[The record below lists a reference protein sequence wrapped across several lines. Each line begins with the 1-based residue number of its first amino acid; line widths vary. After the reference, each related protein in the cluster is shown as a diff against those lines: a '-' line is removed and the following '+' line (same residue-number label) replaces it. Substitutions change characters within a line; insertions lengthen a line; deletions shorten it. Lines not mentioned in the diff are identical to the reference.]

1 MKNFN
6 KLLLLSNKKNT
17 PQFIVFLLF
26 ILLITALHGCKT
38 SEEKMTQEL
47 KTFISRFESKAESAY
62 KDYALAYFNA
72 TISGKKEDYDKSSEL
87 QLKYNM
93 IYSNKE
99 DFALLKRIKESN
111 SISDNLLNRQLDV
124 LYRAFSRYQIDEKK
138 LEAIIKLSTEIENR
152 YSTFRAETGGKKL
165 TDNQIEETLKNSSD
179 SKTLQET
186 WIASKKIGA
195 VVADD
200 IIKLVKM
207 RNETAKELGYSN
219 YHEMSLKL
227 SEQDPKEID
236 AIFDD
241 LYERT
246 KGVFAQI
253 KNEMD
258 EFLAKRNNIAKENLM
273 PWHYQNRFFQ
283 EAPRIYSV
291 DLDTYFK
298 DKDIV
303 EITKN
308 YFNGMGLNIDDL
320 IAKSD
325 LFEKEGKYQHAYCT
339 DIDRNGDVRVVCNVK
354 PNYNWMN
361 TMLHEY
367 GHAVYS
373 KYIDRTL
380 PWVLR
385 EEAHTFTTEA
395 IAMLFGRF
403 ASNPQWLVDMVGI
416 SQNEKEKIAG
426 ASFNTLRLEQLVFS
440 RWAQVVYRF
449 EKSMYENPDQD
460 LNKLWWDLVEKYQL
474 LKRPEN
480 RNEPDWASKIHI
492 ALYPAYY
499 HNYMLGELLAS
510 QLSFYI
516 NKNILGVDDPMT
528 QSFNGK
534 TEVGKFLKEKIFT
547 VGSKLYWNDMI
558 QNATGEK
565 LTARYYAQQFIR

>member
-1 MKNFN
+1 M
-6 KLLLLSNKKNT
+6 LL
-17 PQFIVFLLF
+17 FLL
-26 ILLITALHGCKT
+26 ILTGC
-38 SEEKMTQEL
+38 SINEDKMAQEL
-47 KTFISRFESKAESAY
+47 KTFIASFEGKAAPAY

-72 TISGKKEDYDKSSEL
+72 TISGKTEDYDKSSDL
-87 QLKYNM
+87 QIKYNK
-93 IYSNKE
+93 IFSNKD
-99 DFALLKRIKESN
+99 DFAILKKIKESN
-111 SISDNLLNRQLDV
+111 LIKDDLLKRQLDV
-124 LYRAFSRYQIDEKK
+124 LYRAYSKYQIDEQK
-138 LEAIIKLSTEIENR
+138 LEAIVRLGTEIENR
-152 YSTFRAETGGKKL
+152 YSTFRAEVGGKKL
-165 TDNQIEETLKNSSD
+165 TDNQIEETLKTSTD

-186 WIASKKIGA
+186 WLASKKIGK

-200 IIKLVKM
+200 ILKLVKM
-207 RNETAKELGYSN
+207 RNETARELGYSN

-227 SEQDPKEID
+227 AEQNPKDID
-236 AIFDD
+236 MIFDD

-246 KGVFAQI
+246 TDVFAQV

-258 EFLAKRNNIAKENLM
+258 DFLAKRYRISKNELM
-273 PWHYQNRFFQ
+273 PWNYQNRFFQ
-283 EAPRIYSV
+283 EAPKIYKV
-291 DLDTYFK
+291 DLDGYYK
-298 DKDIV
+298 SKDIV
-303 EITKN
+303 ELTKN
-308 YFNGMGLNIDDL
+308 YFTGIGLQIDDM

-339 DIDRNGDVRVVCNVK
+339 DIDRLGDVRVICNVK
-354 PNYNWMN
+354 PNYNWMG

-373 KYIDRTL
+373 KNIDKDL
-380 PWVLR
+380 PWTLR

-403 ASNPQWLVDMVGI
+403 ASNPQWLIDVVGI
-416 SQNEKEKIAG
+416 SQTEKEKIAE
-426 ASFNTLRLEQLVFS
+426 ASFNSLRLEQLVFS

-460 LNKLWWDLVEKYQL
+460 LNKFWWDLVEKYQL

-510 QLSFYI
+510 QLSFHI
-516 NKNILGVDDPMT
+516 NNNLLNSNDPMN

-534 TEVGKFLKEKIFT
+534 TEIGKYLKDKMFDE
-547 VGSKLYWNDMI
+547 GNKLYWNEMI
-558 QNATGEK
+558 EKATSEK
-565 LTARYYAQQFIR
+565 LTAKYYAQQFIK

>member
-1 MKNFN
+1 MKKGQHFVASLLNLLI
-6 KLLLLSNKKNT
+6 LLLILVSN
-17 PQFIVFLLF
+17 
-26 ILLITALHGCKT
+26 GCSSK
-38 SEEKMTQEL
+38 EGKMTQEL
-47 KTFISRFESKAESAY
+47 KTFIINFESKAAPAY

-72 TISGKKEDYDKSSEL
+72 TISGKTEDYDKSSDLEI
-87 QLKYNM
+87 KYNK
-93 IYSNKE
+93 IFSNKD
-99 DFALLKRIKESN
+99 DFAILKKIKESN
-111 SISDNLLNRQLDV
+111 LIKDELLNRQLDV
-124 LYRAFSRYQIDEKK
+124 LYRAYSKYQVDEKK

-152 YSTFRAETGGKKL
+152 FSTFRAEVGKKRL
-165 TDNQIEETLKNSSD
+165 TDNQIEETLKTSTD

-186 WIASKKIGA
+186 WMASKKIGN
-195 VVADD
+195 VVAND
-200 IIKLVKM
+200 ILRLVKM
-207 RNETAKELGYSN
+207 RNETARELGYSN

-227 SEQDPKEID
+227 AEQDPKNID
-236 AIFDD
+236 MIFDD

-246 KGVFAQI
+246 KEVFSQV

-258 EFLAKRNNIAKENLM
+258 EFLAKRCRISKDQLM

-283 EAPRIYSV
+283 EAPKIYNV
-291 DLDTYFK
+291 DLDSYYKT
-298 DKDIV
+298 KDIV
-303 EITKN
+303 ELTRSYYDGI
-308 YFNGMGLNIDDL
+308 GLQIDDM
-320 IAKSD
+320 ITKSD

-339 DIDRNGDVRVVCNVK
+339 DIDRLGDVRVVGNVK

-373 KYIDRTL
+373 KNIDKNL
-380 PWVLR
+380 PWTLR
-385 EEAHTFTTEA
+385 EEAHTFATEA

-403 ASNPQWLVDMVGI
+403 ASNPQWLKDIVGI
-416 SQNEKEKIAG
+416 SQGEKEKIAD
-426 ASFNTLRLEQLVFS
+426 ASFNSLRLEQLVFS

-480 RNEPDWASKIHI
+480 RNAPDWASKIHI

-516 NKNILGVDDPMT
+516 NKNLLNSNDPMN
-528 QSFNGK
+528 QSFSGK
-534 TEVGKFLKEKIFT
+534 TEVGKYLKEKIFS
-547 VGSKLYWNDMI
+547 VGNKLYWNDMI
-558 QNATGEK
+558 EKATGEK
-565 LTARYYAQQFIR
+565 LTAKYYAQQFIK

>member
-1 MKNFN
+1 MRRNIRLINFQIHI
-6 KLLLLSNKKNT
+6 LVLIFFSLLS
-17 PQFIVFLLF
+17 
-26 ILLITALHGCKT
+26 TACKT
-38 SEEKMTQEL
+38 SEDKMTQEL
-47 KTFISRFESKAESAY
+47 KSFISSFETKVAPAY
-62 KDYALAYFNA
+62 RNNTLAYFDA
-72 TISGKKEDYDKSSEL
+72 TISGKTEDYDKSSDL
-87 QLKYNM
+87 QIKYNK
-93 IYSNKE
+93 IFSNKD
-99 DFALLKRIKESN
+99 DFTLLKKIKESN
-111 SISDNLLNRQLDV
+111 SITDELLKRQLDV
-124 LYRAFSRYQIDEKK
+124 LYRAYSKYQIVEAT
-138 LEAIIKLSTEIENR
+138 LEAIVKLGTEIENR
-152 YSTFRAETGGKKL
+152 YSTFRAEVDGKRL
-165 TDNQIEETLKNSSD
+165 TDNQIEETLKNSTD

-186 WIASKKIGA
+186 WLASKKIGN
-195 VVADD
+195 VVEED
-200 IIKLVKM
+200 ILKLIKM
-207 RNETAKELGYSN
+207 RNETAHDLGYSN

-246 KGVFAQI
+246 KGVFTQV
-253 KNEMD
+253 KNDMD
-258 EFLAKRNNIAKENLM
+258 EFLAGRYKISKDELM

-283 EAPRIYSV
+283 EAPKIYAV
-291 DLDTYFK
+291 DLDSYYK
-298 DKDIV
+298 NENV
-303 EITKN
+303 VVLTKN
-308 YFNGMGLNIDDL
+308 YYNGIGLNIDDML
-320 IAKSD
+320 AKSD

-373 KYIDRTL
+373 KFISKNL
-380 PWVLR
+380 PWTLR

-403 ASNPQWLVDMVGI
+403 ASNPQWLADVVGI
-416 SQNEKEKIAG
+416 SKEEKNKVAE
-426 ASFNTLRLEQLVFS
+426 ASFNSLRLEQLVFS

-449 EKSMYENPDQD
+449 EKNMYENPDQD

-510 QLSFYI
+510 QLSYYI
-516 NKNILGVDDPMT
+516 NKNLLNSNDPMT
-528 QSFNGK
+528 QSFKGK
-534 TEVGKFLKEKIFT
+534 NEVGSYLKEKIFA
-547 VGSKLYWNDMI
+547 VGNKLYWNDMI
-558 QNATGEK
+558 EKATGEK
-565 LTARYYAQQFIR
+565 LTAKYYAQQFIK

>member
-1 MKNFN
+1 MEPQKMKKTQFFALDQKNIFN
-6 KLLLLSNKKNT
+6 LFLIISLIL
-17 PQFIVFLLF
+17 VFN
-26 ILLITALHGCKT
+26 GCKT
-38 SEEKMTQEL
+38 QEDKMTEEL
-47 KTFISRFESKAESAY
+47 KNFVTNFESKAAPAY

-72 TISGKKEDYDKSSEL
+72 TISGKTEDYDKSSEL
-87 QLKYNM
+87 QIKYNK

-99 DFALLKRIKESN
+99 DFTLLKKIKESN
-111 SISDNLLNRQLDV
+111 SITDELLKRQLDV
-124 LYRAFSRYQIDEKK
+124 LFRAYSKYQIDEKK
-138 LEAIIKLSTEIENR
+138 LEDIVKLGTEIENR
-152 YSTFRAETGGKKL
+152 YSTFRAEVNGKKL
-165 TDNQIEETLKNSSD
+165 TDNQIEETLKKSTD
-179 SKTLQET
+179 SKKLEEAWT
-186 WIASKKIGA
+186 ASKRIGK
-195 VVADD
+195 VVASD
-200 IIKLVKM
+200 ILKLVKM
-207 RNETAKELGYSN
+207 RNETARELGYSN

-227 SEQDPKEID
+227 AEQDPKDID

-246 KGVFAQI
+246 KDVFAQV

-258 EFLAKRNNIAKENLM
+258 EFLAKRYRVSKNQLM

-283 EAPRIYSV
+283 EAPKIYKI
-291 DLDTYFK
+291 DLDSYYK
-298 DKDIV
+298 NKDIV
-303 EITKN
+303 ELTQK
-308 YFNGMGLNIDDL
+308 YFAGVGLQIDDM

-339 DIDRNGDVRVVCNVK
+339 DIDRLGDVRVVCNVK
-354 PNYNWMN
+354 PNYNWMG

-373 KYIDRTL
+373 KNIDRSL
-380 PWVLR
+380 PWTLR

-395 IAMLFGRF
+395 IAMLLGRF
-403 ASNPQWLVDMVGI
+403 ASNPQWLVDVVGI
-416 SQNEKEKIAG
+416 SQSEKEKIAD
-426 ASFNTLRLEQLVFS
+426 ASFNSLRLEQLVFS

-460 LNKLWWDLVEKYQL
+460 LNIFWWDLVEKYQM

-516 NKNILGVDDPMT
+516 NKNLLNSNDPMN

-534 TEVGKFLKEKIFT
+534 TEVGIYLKDKIFDE
-547 VGSKLYWNDMI
+547 GNKLYWNDMI
-558 QNATGEK
+558 EKATGEK
-565 LTARYYAQQFIR
+565 LTAKYYAQQFIK

>member
-1 MKNFN
+1 M
-6 KLLLLSNKKNT
+6 KKNH
-17 PQFIVFLLF
+17 QFNLISIIVLLFLLIF
-26 ILLITALHGCKT
+26 T
-38 SEEKMTQEL
+38 SCTTNEDKMTQEL
-47 KTFISRFESKAESAY
+47 KTFIKNFESKAAPAY

-72 TISGKKEDYDKSSEL
+72 TISGKTEDYDRSSEL
-87 QLKYNM
+87 QIKYNK
-93 IYSNKE
+93 IYSNKD
-99 DFALLKRIKESN
+99 DFAILKMIKESN
-111 SISDNLLNRQLDV
+111 SIKDELLIRQLDV
-124 LYRAFSRYQIDEKK
+124 LYRAYSKYQIDEQK
-138 LEAIIKLSTEIENR
+138 LEAIVKLGTEIENR
-152 YSTFRAETGGKKL
+152 YSTFRAEVGGKKL
-165 TDNQIEETLKNSSD
+165 TDNQIEETLKNSTD

-186 WIASKKIGA
+186 WLASKKIGKA
-195 VVADD
+195 VADD

-207 RNETAKELGYSN
+207 RNETARELGYSN

-227 SEQDPKEID
+227 AEQDPKDID

-246 KGVFAQI
+246 KDVFSQV

-258 EFLAKRNNIAKENLM
+258 EFLTKRYRISKDEMM

-283 EAPRIYSV
+283 EAPKIYKV
-291 DLDTYFK
+291 DLDSYYKNK
-298 DKDIV
+298 DVV
-303 EITKN
+303 ELTKG
-308 YFNGMGLNIDDL
+308 YYDGIGLQIDDM

-339 DIDRNGDVRVVCNVK
+339 DIDRMGDVRVVCNVK
-354 PNYNWMN
+354 PNYNWMG

-373 KYIDRTL
+373 KNIDKNL
-380 PWVLR
+380 PWSLR

-403 ASNPQWLVDMVGI
+403 ASNPQWLIDVVGI
-416 SQNEKEKIAG
+416 SQTEKDKIEY
-426 ASFNTLRLEQLVFS
+426 ASFNSLRLEQLVFS

-516 NKNILGVDDPMT
+516 NKNLLNSDNPMN

-534 TEVGKFLKEKIFT
+534 TEVGKYLKDKIFDE
-547 VGSKLYWNDMI
+547 GNKLYWNDMI
-558 QNATGEK
+558 KKATGEK
-565 LTARYYAQQFIR
+565 LTAKYYAQQFIK

>member
-1 MKNFN
+1 
-6 KLLLLSNKKNT
+6 LKKNH
-17 PQFIVFLLF
+17 QFNLISINIILFLLIF
-26 ILLITALHGCKT
+26 AGCTAN
-38 SEEKMTQEL
+38 EDKMTQEL
-47 KTFISRFESKAESAY
+47 KTFITSFEGKAASAY
-62 KDYALAYFNA
+62 KDYQLAYFNA
-72 TISGKKEDYDKSSEL
+72 TISGKTEDYDKSSDL
-87 QLKYNM
+87 QIKYNK
-93 IYSNKE
+93 IYSNKD
-99 DFALLKRIKESN
+99 DFAILKRIKESN
-111 SISDNLLNRQLDV
+111 SIKDELLSRQLDV
-124 LYRAFSRYQIDEKK
+124 LYRAYSKYQIDDKE
-138 LEAIIKLSTEIENR
+138 LEAIVKLGTEIENR
-152 YSTFRAETGGKKL
+152 YSTFRAEVGGKKF
-165 TDNQIEETLKNSSD
+165 TDNQIEETLKNSTD

-186 WIASKKIGA
+186 WLANKKIGK

-207 RNETAKELGYSN
+207 RNETARELGYSN

-227 SEQDPKEID
+227 AEQDPKDID

-246 KGVFAQI
+246 KDVFSQV
-253 KNEMD
+253 KNEVD
-258 EFLAKRNNIAKENLM
+258 DFLAKRYRISKSELM

-283 EAPRIYSV
+283 EAPKIYKV
-291 DLDTYFK
+291 DLDSYYK
-298 DKDIV
+298 NKDIV
-303 EITKN
+303 ELTQKYYAGI
-308 YFNGMGLNIDDL
+308 GLRIDDM

-339 DIDRNGDVRVVCNVK
+339 DIDRLGDVRVVCNVK
-354 PNYNWMN
+354 PNYNWMG

-373 KYIDRTL
+373 KNIDRNL
-380 PWVLR
+380 PWTLR

-403 ASNPQWLVDMVGI
+403 ASNPQWLTDVVGI
-416 SQNEKEKIAG
+416 SQTEKEKIAV
-426 ASFNTLRLEQLVFS
+426 ASFNSLRLEQLVFS

-460 LNKLWWDLVEKYQL
+460 LNKLWWNLAEKYQL

-516 NKNILGVDDPMT
+516 NKNLLNSNDPMN

-534 TEVGKFLKEKIFT
+534 TEVGKYLKDKIFDE
-547 VGSKLYWNDMI
+547 GNKLYWNDMI
-558 QNATGEK
+558 EKATGEK
-565 LTARYYAQQFIR
+565 LTAKYYAQQFIK

>member
-1 MKNFN
+1 MI
-6 KLLLLSNKKNT
+6 S
-17 PQFIVFLLF
+17 IFL
-26 ILLITALHGCKT
+26 GCQT

-47 KTFISRFESKAESAY
+47 KTLITKFESKAVPAY

-72 TISGKKEDYDKSSEL
+72 TISGKTEDYDKSSEL
-87 QLKYNM
+87 QIKYNK

-99 DFALLKRIKESN
+99 DFALLKKIKESN
-111 SISDNLLNRQLDV
+111 VITDELLKRQLDV
-124 LYRAFSRYQIDEKK
+124 LFRAYSKYQIDEKK
-138 LEAIIKLSTEIENR
+138 LEDIVKLGTEIENR
-152 YSTFRAETGGKKL
+152 YSTFRAEVNGKKL
-165 TDNQIEETLKNSSD
+165 TDNQIEETLKKSTD
-179 SKTLQET
+179 SKTLHEA
-186 WIASKKIGA
+186 WVASKKIGT
-195 VVADD
+195 VVSND
-200 IIKLVKM
+200 ILKLVKM
-207 RNETAKELGYSN
+207 RNETARDLGYSN

-227 SEQDPKEID
+227 AEQDPKDID
-236 AIFDD
+236 MIFDD

-246 KGVFAQI
+246 KNVFAQV
-253 KNEMD
+253 KSEMD
-258 EFLAKRNNIAKENLM
+258 DFLAKRYRVSKDQLM

-283 EAPRIYSV
+283 EAPKIYNV
-291 DLDTYFK
+291 DLDSYYK
-298 DKDIV
+298 NKNIV
-303 EITKN
+303 GLTKQ
-308 YFNGMGLNIDDL
+308 YYDGIDLNIDDML
-320 IAKSD
+320 TKSD

-339 DIDRNGDVRVVCNVK
+339 DIDRKGDVRVVCNVK

-373 KYIDRTL
+373 KYIDKNL
-380 PWVLR
+380 PWALR

-403 ASNPQWLVDMVGI
+403 ASNPQWLADVVGI
-416 SQNEKEKIAG
+416 PQNEKAKIAG

-474 LKRPEN
+474 LKRPKD

-516 NKNILGVDDPMT
+516 NKNILNSDDPMN

-534 TEVGKFLKEKIFT
+534 TEVGKFLKDKIFDE
-547 VGSKLYWNDMI
+547 GNKLYWNDMI
-558 QNATGEK
+558 EKATGEK
-565 LTARYYAQQFIR
+565 LTAKYYAQQFIK

>member
-1 MKNFN
+1 MKKNQQTSLSLKN
-6 KLLLLSNKKNT
+6 LLLLFFALILAGCSTNKD
-17 PQFIVFLLF
+17 
-26 ILLITALHGCKT
+26 
-38 SEEKMTQEL
+38 KMTQEL
-47 KTFISRFESKAESAY
+47 KTFITNFESKAASAY
-62 KDYALAYFNA
+62 KDYSLAYFNA
-72 TISGKKEDYDKSSEL
+72 TISGKTEDYDKSSDL
-87 QLKYNM
+87 QIKYNK
-93 IYSNKE
+93 IFSNKD
-99 DFALLKRIKESN
+99 DFVILKKIKESN
-111 SISDNLLNRQLDV
+111 SIKDELLNRQLDV
-124 LYRAFSRYQIDEKK
+124 LYRAYSKYQVDEKK

-152 YSTFRAETGGKKL
+152 FSTFRAEVGEKKL
-165 TDNQIEETLKNSSD
+165 TDNKIEETLKNSTD
-179 SKTLQET
+179 SKTLQEAWT
-186 WIASKKIGA
+186 SSKKIGK

-200 IIKLVKM
+200 ILKLVKM
-207 RNETAKELGYSN
+207 RNETASELGYSN

-227 SEQDPKEID
+227 AEQNPKDID
-236 AIFDD
+236 MIFDD

-246 KGVFAQI
+246 KVVFSQV

-258 EFLAKRNNIAKENLM
+258 DFLSKRYHISKNELM

-283 EAPRIYSV
+283 EAPKIYKV
-291 DLDTYFK
+291 DLDSYYK
-298 DKDIV
+298 NKDIV
-303 EITKN
+303 ELTRKYYDGI
-308 YFNGMGLNIDDL
+308 GLQIDDM
-320 IAKSD
+320 ITKSD
-325 LFEKEGKYQHAYCT
+325 LFEKEGKYQHAYCA
-339 DIDRNGDVRVVCNVK
+339 DVDRLGDVRVVCNVK

-373 KYIDRTL
+373 KNIDGNL
-380 PWVLR
+380 PWELR

-403 ASNPQWLVDMVGI
+403 ASNPQWLTDVVGL
-416 SQNEKEKIAG
+416 SQAEKEKVAD
-426 ASFNTLRLEQLVFS
+426 ASFNSLRLEQLVFS

-516 NKNILGVDDPMT
+516 NKNLLNSNDPMS

-534 TEVGKFLKEKIFT
+534 TEVGKYLKNKIFAEGNT
-547 VGSKLYWNDMI
+547 LYWNDMI
-558 QNATGEK
+558 EKATGEK
-565 LTARYYAQQFIR
+565 LTAKYYAQQFIK

>member
-1 MKNFN
+1 MESQKMKKTQFFALDQKNIFN
-6 KLLLLSNKKNT
+6 LFLIISSIL
-17 PQFIVFLLF
+17 VFN
-26 ILLITALHGCKT
+26 GCKT
-38 SEEKMTQEL
+38 PEDKMTEEL
-47 KTFISRFESKAESAY
+47 KNFVTNFESKAAPAY

-72 TISGKKEDYDKSSEL
+72 TISGRTEDYDKSSEL
-87 QLKYNM
+87 QIKYNK

-99 DFALLKRIKESN
+99 DFTLLMKIKESN
-111 SISDNLLNRQLDV
+111 SITDELLKRQLDV
-124 LYRAFSRYQIDEKK
+124 LFRAYSKYQIDEKK
-138 LEAIIKLSTEIENR
+138 LEDIVKLGTEIENR
-152 YSTFRAETGGKKL
+152 YSTFRAEVDGKKL
-165 TDNQIEETLKNSSD
+165 TDNQIEETLKKSTD
-179 SKTLQET
+179 SKTLEEAWT
-186 WIASKKIGA
+186 ASKRIGK
-195 VVADD
+195 VVASD
-200 IIKLVKM
+200 ILKLVKM
-207 RNETAKELGYSN
+207 RNETAQELGYSN

-227 SEQDPKEID
+227 AEQDPKDID
-236 AIFDD
+236 AIFND

-246 KGVFAQI
+246 KDVFAQV

-258 EFLAKRNNIAKENLM
+258 EFLAKRYRVSKNQLM

-283 EAPRIYSV
+283 EAPKIYKV
-291 DLDTYFK
+291 DLDSYYK
-298 DKDIV
+298 NKDIV
-303 EITKN
+303 ELTQK
-308 YFNGMGLNIDDL
+308 YFAGIGLQIDDM

-339 DIDRNGDVRVVCNVK
+339 DIDRLGDVRVVCNVK
-354 PNYNWMN
+354 PNYNWMG

-373 KYIDRTL
+373 KNIDRNL
-380 PWVLR
+380 PWTLR

-403 ASNPQWLVDMVGI
+403 ASNPQWLVNVVGI
-416 SQNEKEKIAG
+416 SQVEKNKIAD
-426 ASFNTLRLEQLVFS
+426 ASFNSLRLEQLVFS

-516 NKNILGVDDPMT
+516 NKNLLNSNDPMN

-534 TEVGKFLKEKIFT
+534 IEVGIYLKDKIFDE
-547 VGSKLYWNDMI
+547 GNKLYWNDMI
-558 QNATGEK
+558 EKATGEK
-565 LTARYYAQQFIR
+565 LTAKYYAQQFIK

>member
-1 MKNFN
+1 MKKIQHFAFVQKYANA
-6 KLLLLSNKKNT
+6 
-17 PQFIVFLLF
+17 LLF
-26 ILLITALHGCKT
+26 ILFFILFFNGCTAP
-38 SEEKMTQEL
+38 EDKMTQEFN
-47 KTFISRFESKAESAY
+47 KFITNFESKAAPAY
-62 KDYALAYFNA
+62 KNYAQAYFTA
-72 TISGKKEDYDKSSEL
+72 TISGKTEDYDNSSNL
-87 QLKYNM
+87 QIKYNK

-99 DFALLKRIKESN
+99 DFALLKKIKESN
-111 SISDNLLNRQLDV
+111 LIKDKLLNRQLDV
-124 LYRAFSRYQIDEKK
+124 LYRAYSKYQVDEAK
-138 LEAIIKLSTEIENR
+138 LEAIIKLGTEIENR
-152 YSTFRAETGGKKL
+152 FSTFRAEVGGKKL
-165 TDNQIEETLKNSSD
+165 TDNQIEESLKSSTD
-179 SKTLQET
+179 SKSLEET
-186 WIASKKIGA
+186 WLASKKIGK

-207 RNETAKELGYSN
+207 RNETARELGYSN

-227 SEQDPKEID
+227 AEQDPNDID
-236 AIFDD
+236 RIFDD

-246 KGVFAQI
+246 KIVFSQV
-253 KNEMD
+253 KNQMD
-258 EFLAKRNNIAKENLM
+258 DFLAKRYRISKDELM

-283 EAPRIYSV
+283 EAPKIYSV
-291 DLDTYFK
+291 DLDSYYK

-303 EITKN
+303 ELTRSYYKGI
-308 YFNGMGLNIDDL
+308 GLQIDDM

-339 DIDRNGDVRVVCNVK
+339 DIDRLGDVRVVCNVK
-354 PNYNWMN
+354 PNYNWMG

-373 KYIDRTL
+373 KNIDKNL
-380 PWVLR
+380 PWILR

-403 ASNPQWLVDMVGI
+403 ASNPQWLTDVVGI
-416 SQNEKEKIAG
+416 SQTEKEKIAN
-426 ASFNTLRLEQLVFS
+426 ASFNSLRLEQLVFS

-516 NKNILGVDDPMT
+516 NKNLLGSNDPMN

-534 TEVGKFLKEKIFT
+534 IEVGKYLKDQIFT
-547 VGSKLYWNDMI
+547 EGNMLYWNGLI
-558 QNATGEK
+558 EKATGEK
-565 LTARYYAQQFIR
+565 LTAKYFAQQFIK